1 MSEGLEILH
10 LISIRGGC
18 LLSELAVELGVP
30 KNSVASWVS
39 MLCSTGYLKDMSE
52 KTSGCSCRKN
62 GLKCVCCSS
71 SCEEQK
77 ITENR
82 IELTQ
87 RGHELLRRRWDE
99 KTGTEVISGNG
110 RLPRND
116 ICAQ

>member
-10 LISIRGGC
+10 FISTRGGC

-30 KNSVASWVS
+30 KSSVISWVS
-39 MLCSTGYLKDMSE
+39 MLCSTGYLKDTSE
-52 KTSGCSCRKN
+52 KTTGCSCRN
-62 GLKCVCCSS
+62 HGMKCLCCNS

-77 ITENR
+77 APESRIEITE
-82 IELTQ
+82 
-87 RGHELLRRRWDE
+87 RGHELIRRELDE
-99 KTGTEVISGNG
+99 KTGTEIVPGHG